1 MRLESAT
8 RKRSTP
14 ALTALVDIVFIL
26 LFFFMLA
33 ARTAPPRALELRVE
47 APSPGAAAGAADVP
61 EAIVR
66 SGGRVDYDGRELAAG
81 ELADR
86 LSGAGVARLSVR
98 ADGGARLQDLVTV
111 LDVLRRADVAVQ
123 LLPGAP

>member
-1 MRLESAT
+1 MRLEPAP
-8 RKRSTP
+8 RKRSAP

-47 APSPGAAAGAADVP
+47 VPSSATSGAADVP

-66 SGGRVDYDGRELAAG
+66 SGGRVDYEGRELAAG

-86 LSGAGVARLSVR
+86 LSGAGVSRLSVR
-98 ADGGARLQDLVTV
+98 ADGGARLQDLVTL
-111 LDVLRRADVAVQ
+111 LDALRRAEVAVQ

>member
-1 MRLESAT
+1 MRLEPAT
-8 RKRSTP
+8 RKRSAP

-47 APSPGAAAGAADVP
+47 APSPATAGSADVP

-66 SGGRVDYDGRELAAG
+66 RGGRVDYDGRELGAG
-81 ELADR
+81 ELVDR
-86 LSGAGVARLSVR
+86 LGGTGVAQLRVR
-98 ADGGARLQDLVTV
+98 AHGSAQLQDLVTV
-111 LDVLRRADVAVQ
+111 LDALRRADVAVQ

>member
-1 MRLESAT
+1 MRLEPAT
-8 RKRSTP
+8 RKRSAP

-47 APSPGAAAGAADVP
+47 APSPVAAAGAADVP

-66 SGGRVDYDGRELAAG
+66 SGGRVDYDGRELGAG

-86 LSGAGVARLSVR
+86 LSGTGVAQLRVR
-98 ADGGARLQDLVTV
+98 AHGSAQLQDLVTV
-111 LDVLRRADVAVQ
+111 LDALRRADVAVQ

>member
-1 MRLESAT
+1 MRLELTARRRSA
-8 RKRSTP
+8 P

-47 APSPGAAAGAADVP
+47 APSQPAVAGASDLK
-61 EAIVR
+61 EAVVR
-66 SGGRVDYDGRELAAG
+66 SGGRVAYGGRELAAG
-81 ELADR
+81 ELADQ
-86 LSGAGVARLSVR
+86 LGSANAAQLIVR
-98 ADGGARLQDLVTV
+98 ADRDARLQDLVTV
-111 LDVLRRADVAVQ
+111 LDALRRAGVAVQ